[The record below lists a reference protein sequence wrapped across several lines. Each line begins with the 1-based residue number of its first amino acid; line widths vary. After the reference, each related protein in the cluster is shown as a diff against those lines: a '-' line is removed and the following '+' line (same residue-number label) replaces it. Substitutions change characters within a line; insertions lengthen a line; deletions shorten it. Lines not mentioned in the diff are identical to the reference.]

1 MGNKKL
7 YNAADEG
14 TVKDKQETLDL
25 ERQQELS
32 DLKEIL
38 NTKPGLRFFQRFFE
52 KGRIFDSSFTGN
64 SHTFF
69 NEGHRN
75 FALLFL
81 GDITE
86 AAPEKLPQLLI
97 KKGKE

>member
-1 MGNKKL
+1 MAKKPH
-7 YNAADEG
+7 NAASEES
-14 TVKDKQETLDL
+14 VQDKQEELDL

-38 NTKPGLRFFQRFFE
+38 NTKPGIRFFQRFFDR
-52 KGRIFDSSFTGN
+52 GRIFDSSFTGN

-86 AAPEKLPQLLI
+86 AAPEKLPELLI